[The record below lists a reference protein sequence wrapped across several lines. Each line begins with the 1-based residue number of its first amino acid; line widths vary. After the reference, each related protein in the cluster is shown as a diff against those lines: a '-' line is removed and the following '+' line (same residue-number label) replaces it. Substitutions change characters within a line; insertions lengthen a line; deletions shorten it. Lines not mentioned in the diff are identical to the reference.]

1 MPDTSQT
8 PFFSVIIATRDR
20 PTLFKRAAESVLAQN
35 EMAKEL
41 IVVMDGSQDHYLPDY
56 EQVFEALKA
65 GSDTP
70 IHIHRLMH
78 RAKGH
83 GQSYSFN
90 HGVSCA
96 AGQFVTFLDDDDEW
110 CDTEHLARV
119 RRAIDTAD
127 PQGGAVDYVTTNQNA
142 YFGDERK
149 TDPVWL
155 EDLEEKLQALG
166 KEPFAE
172 AFYAVTIEDLFKAY
186 GFCHLNTSIIR
197 RALYEEIGGMDEGIR
212 WECDRD
218 VYLRVIEAARQI
230 VFVPNVISKHYI
242 PDPKDK
248 SSMTT
253 SASMVQKRLF
263 QVQVLNKTIANTRN
277 ETILKHAKAS
287 LAYAMRKLALE
298 LKDNGRKD
306 SADSFSKAAQAFKY
320 SPLWPV
326 EYARAG

>member
-1 MPDTSQT
+1 MSDTPQT

-20 PTLFKRAAESVLAQN
+20 PALFKRAAESVLSQS
-35 EMAKEL
+35 ETAKEL
-41 IVVMDGSQDHYLPDY
+41 IVVMDGSQDHFLPDY
-56 EQVFEALKA
+56 DAVFEDLKA
-65 GSDTP
+65 SSGTP
-70 IHIHRLMH
+70 IHIHKLMH
-78 RAKGH
+78 RANGH

-96 AGQFVTFLDDDDEW
+96 AGEFVTFLDDDDEW
-110 CDTEHLARV
+110 CDDDHLARV
-119 RRAIDTAD
+119 RRAIDAAQGD
-127 PQGGAVDYVTTNQNA
+127 PVDYITTNQNA
-142 YFGDERK
+142 YFGKERK
-149 TDPVWL
+149 TDTVWL
-155 EDLEEKLQALG
+155 EDLEDKLKASG
-166 KEPFAE
+166 KAPFAE
-172 AFYAVTIEDLFKAY
+172 NFYAVSIEDLFKAY

-277 ETILKHAKAS
+277 DIILSHAKDS
-287 LAYAMRKLALE
+287 LAYAMRKLAIE
-298 LKDNGRKD
+298 LKQDGRKD
-306 SADSFSKAAQAFKY
+306 NADSFSKAAQAFKY
-320 SPLWPV
+320 SPFWTL
-326 EYARAG
+326 EYKRVG